1 MRCPVCGSDTTPAL
15 PRCTHCGALLDTNP
29 NAGGDA
35 TARDEPVRPP
45 WATDPPAGHEPP
57 SAAGPRPGGHE
68 PAPGAFDP
76 SPGYDGG
83 YGSRAGGS
91 ERSPAG
97 RSAPPGGH
105 EPPPGGYGSSLG
117 GHESEPGGFPPSAGG
132 HAPPPGGSG
141 PSAGGFDP
149 GRAGRE
155 PAGGGFESATAR
167 DDAPGAGFGLPPAG
181 PRHETTALS
190 PEPWNVPVPP
200 PPPEERTTPLA
211 DEPWNH
217 PPIWQPPPPRRRSPV
232 PWIALAAG
240 IVVLAVVAVGIVLW
254 PSGPKEQSGGTP
266 TSVGASASTIA
277 ESPTPDGDV
286 HVQAQAVDALLTEMG
301 STRRELGSAIE
312 NGCTASDLQA
322 VRDARQSQL
331 AKAQS
336 LDVGA
341 LTNGAEMRDALVRA
355 LQASVD
361 SNSRYLD
368 QAPGCPTDS
377 DPVIAAANERASA
390 AKREFLGYWNTV
402 APAENLPS
410 RSEGDI

>member
-1 MRCPVCGSDTTPAL
+1 M
-15 PRCTHCGALLDTNP
+15 PRCTHCGALLDTNRH
-29 NAGGDA
+29 AADDA

-45 WATDPPAGHEPP
+45 WATDPP
-57 SAAGPRPGGHE
+57 
-68 PAPGAFDP
+68 
-76 SPGYDGG
+76 
-83 YGSRAGGS
+83 
-91 ERSPAG
+91 
-97 RSAPPGGH
+97 
-105 EPPPGGYGSSLG
+105 PGGY
-117 GHESEPGGFPPSAGG
+117 EPSGGGFNPSAGG
-132 HAPPPGGSG
+132 HGPPPGDSG
-141 PSAGGFDP
+141 PSAGGFNP
-149 GRAGRE
+149 A
-155 PAGGGFESATAR
+155 AGGHESATAR
-167 DDAPGAGFGLPPAG
+167 DEGARGGFGLPPAG
-181 PRHETTALS
+181 PKHETTALS

-200 PPPEERTTPLA
+200 PPAEERTTPLA

-254 PSGPKEQSGGTP
+254 PSGSPGGRGGATAAP
-266 TSVGASASTIA
+266 TSAGPSASTIA

-312 NGCTASDLQA
+312 NGCTVSDLQA

-390 AKREFLGYWNTV
+390 AKREFLGYWSTV
-402 APAENLPS
+402 AAAENLPS
-410 RSEGDI
+410 RAEGDI